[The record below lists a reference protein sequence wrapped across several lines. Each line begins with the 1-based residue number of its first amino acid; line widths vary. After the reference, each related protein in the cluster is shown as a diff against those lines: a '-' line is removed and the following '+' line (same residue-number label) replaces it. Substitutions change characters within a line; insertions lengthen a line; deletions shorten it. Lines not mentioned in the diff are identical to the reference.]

1 MPVSELLKAAL
12 EKSAV
17 DFTNIFEEE
26 MRSRIARLIEEK
38 KEQMKEMDDDEEYE
52 DDDDEEYEDDDDD
65 DEELEEA
72 NMSDEEVL
80 KVANR
85 LKNHAKN
92 VETRSFAKGLITF
105 HKKNGGFSPN
115 QVSALQNIIK
125 QAPWQMTKTKKK
137 AQD

>member
-52 DDDDEEYEDDDDD
+52 DDDDE
-65 DEELEEA
+65 EELEEA